1 MFSREYSV
9 TTKYGY
15 EKNMYSVYVNYAKY
29 ISKLNISIDTQEW
42 RLKHI
47 RGFLSYIKNKK
58 IKDIE
63 PIDVYDYFRN
73 IENLSV
79 KTKEHRAVCLRL
91 FLNYLYEN
99 KYTKFSGYDVFPKIK
114 CSKEASM
121 PSHYTD
127 KEIKLIVNSVNNKA
141 KNGKRDLAIILLF
154 AKFGLRP
161 RDVRELEFKNISWSD
176 NTLRIVQSKTSWINI
191 LPFDNDVRYALLDYI
206 KNERPSSDLEYVFL
220 KNTHE
225 NYNDHFYYNVINK
238 YIKLSEVNINSRRHG
253 PYIFRHSKAISLLK
267 DGNGINT
274 IASILGHSTTENAKV
289 YLKLNYNDLKK
300 TSLEVPI
307 WNR

>member
-15 EKNMYSVYVNYAKY
+15 EKNIYSVYVNYAKY

-47 RGFLSYIKNKK
+47 RGFLSYIKSKK

-63 PIDVYDYFRN
+63 PMDVYDYFRS

-99 KYTKFSGYDVFPKIK
+99 EYIKFSGYNVFPKIK

-121 PSHYTD
+121 PSYYTD

-141 KNGKRDLAIILLF
+141 RNGKRDLAIILLF

-161 RDVRELEFKNISWSD
+161 RDVKELEFKNISWSD
-176 NTLRIVQSKTSWINI
+176 NTLRIVQSKTNWINI

-206 KNERPSSDLEYVFL
+206 KNERPLSDLEYVFL
-220 KNTHE
+220 KNSYE

-238 YIKLSEVNINSRRHG
+238 YIKLSKININSRRHG
-253 PYIFRHSKAISLLK
+253 PYIFAERRKWNKYYSKHTRTF
-267 DGNGINT
+267 NNRECQ
-274 IASILGHSTTENAKV
+274 SI
-289 YLKLNYNDLKK
+289 
-300 TSLEVPI
+300 P
-307 WNR
+307 